1 MFELQQATC
10 CATLTDGNSCLS
22 FMLFKVWQC
31 MDSFDMIWL
40 KRSMQ
45 LQSQCRS
52 DTRDHLEDLATASPP
67 HTLQLGV
74 SVSTHY
80 HCVLILSDA
89 PLLLLLWLLCLLLL
103 WLLLLQLLLRLVCG
117 PGCMGWSAFCRLPRL
132 CKLRLSHRLS
142 SMGAA
147 LLLRQQRWPFL
158 MMTKLLMLLQWR
170 QWLPETGDRVSKA

>member
-1 MFELQQATC
+1 MT
-10 CATLTDGNSCLS
+10 
-22 FMLFKVWQC
+22 
-31 MDSFDMIWL
+31 WL
-40 KRSMQ
+40 KRSTQ
-45 LQSQCRS
+45 LQSQCTS
-52 DTRDHLEDLATASPP
+52 DSQDHLEDLATASPP

-80 HCVLILSDA
+80 HCVLILSDT
-89 PLLLLLWLLCLLLL
+89 PLLLLLMLHL
-103 WLLLLQLLLRLVCG
+103 LLLRLVCG